1 MVEYAINVRVAGI
14 QTVLLENNELNNKK
28 LYGTIFHHNGMKGTS
43 FRNAVL
49 MSVTIKSD
57 VKKVIFD
64 GASMDKLTYALLKAV
79 RQILIM

>member
-1 MVEYAINVRVAGI
+1 
-14 QTVLLENNELNNKK
+14 
-28 LYGTIFHHNGMKGTS
+28 MKGTS